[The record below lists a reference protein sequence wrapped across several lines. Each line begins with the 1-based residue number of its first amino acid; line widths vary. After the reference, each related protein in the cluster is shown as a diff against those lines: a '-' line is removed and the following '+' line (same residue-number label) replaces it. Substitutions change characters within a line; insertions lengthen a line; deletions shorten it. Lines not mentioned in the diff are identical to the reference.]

1 VAKKPHQ
8 RKVLLIGWDAADWE
22 HITPLLEEGLM
33 PAFDAFINRGVM
45 GNLATLQPILSPM
58 LWNSVATGKFA
69 DKHGIHGFIEPDPVN
84 GGVRPYTSTSRKC
97 KALWNILTQRGLR
110 SNIVGWWAS
119 HPAEAIKG
127 TVVTNAFG
135 GVRFDPEKGWSIPKG
150 TVHPPENGP
159 KLARFKVFPNELTE
173 AHILPFIPDAAKID
187 QKKDKRLSSFAKVLS
202 DNASIHAVAT
212 ALMESEPWDFTA
224 VYYDGIDHFSHAFMP
239 YHPPKLPWIKDEDF
253 ELFKDVVRGA
263 YRFHDMMLERLLE
276 LAGPETTVI
285 LCSDH
290 GFESGSQRPHGTPR
304 EPAGPAVWHRQY
316 GIFVMAGP
324 DIKRDERIYGAS
336 LIDVAPTVLT
346 LLDLPIGEDMDG
358 RPLLE
363 AFENQPEVQ
372 TISSW
377 ELVPGESGMHTTGE
391 QIDAAQANELMQ
403 QFAALGYIED
413 PNADKEKMAE
423 SADIEAKYNVARTY
437 LWKNRPDQAKLLLE
451 EIVRRRPW
459 EDRFLLQLASC
470 YFQAGYFA
478 QAERVLFAIADGGE
492 PDTAATKLLWARIKL
507 ARGDFG
513 GTLQALLAAE
523 ATNSQLP
530 GIYIQI
536 GDVYAQLLQWQ
547 NAKTAYE
554 KAVVLDPDNARAYLG
569 LSTVYRRLGD
579 NQQTVDHALRAVGLL
594 HRLPMAH
601 FNLGVALVRSGENE
615 RARLAFETALR
626 FQPEM
631 VNAHRYLATIHKM
644 EGGDPQKAKLH
655 RGEVLRLAQR
665 RGRRAVQDDPRR
677 EQLFDLPEIPKRA
690 ERLETLLKERPDPK
704 PEEEKS
710 GKTFVLVSGLP
721 RSGTSLMMQM
731 LEAGGLPAM
740 TDPERAADVDNPRG
754 YYEWEAIKQIAKKP
768 ELLDAPLAEGRA
780 IKCISM
786 LLPAL
791 PAKHQYKVIFM
802 LRPIAEVVASQGAM
816 TSRLGTTG
824 ANLEPEQLER
834 GLRAHREEMRRWA
847 QTAPHI
853 EWLEIEYPA
862 LVADPAPEIAKVV
875 EFLGLDR
882 VPNEK
887 GMETVIDPRL
897 HRRKKPQA
905 QDGEPA

>member
-1 VAKKPHQ
+1 MIQASTKQ
-8 RKVLLIGWDAADWE
+8 KVLLIGWDAADWE

-33 PAFDAFINRGVM
+33 PTLDTLINRGVM

-84 GGVRPYTSTSRKC
+84 GGARPYTSTSRKC

-119 HPAEAIKG
+119 HPAEPIKG

-135 GVRFDPEKGWSIPKG
+135 GVKFDPEKGWSIPKG
-150 TVHPPENGP
+150 TVHPAENGP

-187 QKKDKRLSSFAKVLS
+187 QQKDERLISFAKVLS

-224 VYYDGIDHFSHAFMP
+224 VYYDGVDHFSHAFMA

-253 ELFKDVVRGA
+253 ALYKDVVKGA

-324 DIKRDERIYGAS
+324 GVKRDERIYGAS

-346 LLDLPIGEDMDG
+346 LFDIPIGEDMDG

-363 AFENQPEVQ
+363 AFEVPPSVK
-372 TISSW
+372 TIPSW
-377 ELVPGESGMHTTGE
+377 EKVPGECGMHVAGQ
-391 QIDAAQANELMQ
+391 QIDREQANELMQ

-413 PNADKEKMAE
+413 PSADKEKMAE
-423 SADIEAKYNVARTY
+423 SAEIEAKYNVARTY
-437 LWKNRPDQAKLLLE
+437 LWKNRPDQAQLLLE
-451 EIVRRRPW
+451 DIVRRRPW
-459 EDRFLLQLASC
+459 EGRFLTQLAAC
-470 YFQAGYFA
+470 YYQSGHLA
-478 QAERVLFAIADGGE
+478 QAERVLFAIADGSE
-492 PDTAATKLLWARIKL
+492 PDTAGMKLLWARIKL
-507 ARGDFG
+507 ARGDLG
-513 GTLQALLAAE
+513 GALQDLLSAE
-523 ATNSQLP
+523 AMSPQLP

-536 GDVYAQLLQWQ
+536 GDTYVRLLQWQ
-547 NAKTAYE
+547 NAKIAYE
-554 KAVVLDPDNARAYLG
+554 KAIALDEDNALAFQG

-579 NQQTVDHALRAVGLL
+579 NQQTVDCALRAVSLL
-594 HRLPMAH
+594 HHLPLAH
-601 FNLGVALVRSGENE
+601 FNLGVAMARSGENT
-615 RARLAFETALR
+615 RAVIAFETALR

-631 VNAHRYLATIHKM
+631 VNAHRYLVTIHKNN
-644 EGGDPQKAKLH
+644 GGDRKKAKFH
-655 RGEVLRLAQR
+655 RSEVFRLTR
-665 RGRRAVQDDPRR
+665 SRGRRSADADSKR
-677 EQLFDLPEIPKRA
+677 EKLFDLPEIPKRE
-690 ERLETLLKERPDPK
+690 ERLAILLKERPDPK
-704 PEEEKS
+704 PADETKS

-721 RSGTSLMMQM
+721 RSGTSLMMQL
-731 LEAGGLPAM
+731 LEAGGMPLM
-740 TDPERAADVDNPRG
+740 TDGERAADVDNPRG
-754 YYEWEAIKQIAKKP
+754 YYEWEAIKQIGRRP
-768 ELLDAPLAEGRA
+768 ELLGDQAVNGRA

-786 LLPAL
+786 LLPRMPL
-791 PAKHQYKVIFM
+791 QHDYKVIFM
-802 LRPIAEVVASQGAM
+802 TRPIQEVVASQGQM
-816 TSRLGTTG
+816 VNRLGKK
-824 ANLEPEQLER
+824 AAELDPEQLQR
-834 GLRAHREEMRRWA
+834 GLTAHREETLRWLA
-847 QTAPHI
+847 TAPHMKFI
-853 EWLEIEYPA
+853 EIDYPA
-862 LVADPAPEIAKVV
+862 LVRDPQLIVSRLV
-875 EFLGLDR
+875 QFLGAEQL
-882 VPNEK
+882 PNE
-887 GMETVIDPRL
+887 TVMAAVVDPSL
-897 HRRKKPQA
+897 HRQKR
-905 QDGEPA
+905 